1 MMDLSDL
8 KDGVFCKVIA
18 GTHKGKE
25 GTVHDIK
32 TSKSGEITI
41 TVKQD
46 DGVRFKTL
54 ARSVEIQK

>member
-1 MMDLSDL
+1 MDLSDL

-54 ARSVEIQK
+54 AGSVEIQK